1 MQLKEEKRKLSI
13 NLFKRLLSI
22 RRTLKDEMRSDNVLS
37 KDIVSDLEDFED
49 FISEKVF
56 VDINP
61 FKSSDYLLIIDF
73 RDKLYS
79 RNSYIE
85 KGQIDV
91 NQLKKHNQDCLN
103 LVEQIL
109 TSIDWLKIAHSE
121 QTTK

>member
-1 MQLKEEKRKLSI
+1 MQLKDEKRKLSI

-56 VDINP
+56 VDINT